1 MPHHTEFSAASRNRI
16 RAAGERAAAGPVA
29 SVGDDEGWGPGVVL
43 AHLAFWDRMVL
54 ARWQR
59 ADAQGEEF
67 PPSLAPIVA
76 DLVNEAAFAQWSTLS
91 VRDATNLAMSA
102 AEAID
107 AYLDNVPAA
116 RIEAARAAGFE
127 RLVDR
132 TIHRN
137 DHLDAVERAG

>member
-1 MPHHTEFSAASRNRI
+1 MPHHTELSAASRNRI
-16 RAAGERAAAGPVA
+16 RAAGDRAAAGPVA
-29 SVGDDEGWGPGVVL
+29 AVGEDEGWGPGVVL

-59 ADAQGEEF
+59 ADAHGEEF

-76 DLVNEAAFAQWSTLS
+76 DLVNEASFSQWSTLS
-91 VRDATNLAMSA
+91 VRDATNLAVSA

-107 AYLDNVPAA
+107 AYLETLAPE
-116 RIEAARAAGFE
+116 RIAAARAAGFE

>member
-1 MPHHTEFSAASRNRI
+1 MSQRAELSAASRERI
-16 RAAGERAAAGPVA
+16 RAAGARAAAGPVPA
-29 SVGDDEGWGPGVVL
+29 VGDDEGWGPGVVL

-59 ADAQGEEF
+59 ADAHGEEF

-76 DLVNEAAFAQWSTLS
+76 DLVNEASFAQWSALS
-91 VRDATNLAMSA
+91 VGDAADLALTA

-107 AYLDNVPAA
+107 AYLAGLPDERV
-116 RIEAARAAGFE
+116 EATRAAGFE

-132 TIHRN
+132 SIHRN
-137 DHLDAVERAG
+137 EHLDAVERAG

>member
-1 MPHHTEFSAASRNRI
+1 MTHNAESSAASRDRI
-16 RAAGERAAAGPVA
+16 RVAGERAAAGPVA
-29 SVGDDEGWGPGVVL
+29 AVGDDEGWGPGVAL

-59 ADAQGEEF
+59 ADAHGEEF
-67 PPSLAPIVA
+67 PPSLAPIVS
-76 DLVNEAAFAQWSTLS
+76 DLVNEASFAQWSTLS
-91 VRDATNLAMSA
+91 VRDATDLALSA

-107 AYLDNVPAA
+107 AYLADLPDE
-116 RIEAARAAGFE
+116 RIQAARAAGFE

-132 TIHRN
+132 SIHRN